1 MPDEKSN
8 KEVRLTLSQHLEEL
22 RRRLLVGVA
31 FLVIAFFVCLIF
43 QRYLM
48 KVIIQPHKWACGMAN
63 TQKAHEKFISLTY
76 TGPFVAYI
84 KLALITALFFS
95 IPFIGYQLW
104 KFVSAG
110 LYPAERKGVISFALP
125 SFFLFITGCM
135 FGYFILIPY
144 ALYFLQIYPDRA
156 DIAPVFSITG
166 YLDLVLLLTIIVGLI
181 FEVPLV
187 MLFLA
192 KTGLVSPKTFSK
204 GRKIALLLSVI
215 LAAFITPPD
224 IFSQI
229 ILALPMIL
237 LYEVGIILC
246 KIFVKAKETA

>member
-1 MPDEKSN
+1 
-8 KEVRLTLSQHLEEL
+8 
-22 RRRLLVGVA
+22 
-31 FLVIAFFVCLIF
+31 
-43 QRYLM
+43 
-48 KVIIQPHKWACGMAN
+48 MAN
-63 TQKAHEKFISLTY
+63 AQKEHEKFISLTY
-76 TGPFVAYI
+76 PGPFIAHI

-110 LYPAERKGVISFALP
+110 LYPTERKGVILFAIPSFAL
-125 SFFLFITGCM
+125 FIAGCL

-156 DIAPVFSITG
+156 DIQPIFSIAG
-166 YLDLVLLLTIIVGLI
+166 YLDLVLLLTIIIGLI
-181 FEVPLV
+181 FEVPLI

-192 KTGLVSPKTFSK
+192 KAGLVSHKTFSK
-204 GRKIALLLSVI
+204 GRKIAILLSVI

-246 KIFVKAKETA
+246 RIFVKAGKPA